1 MTQVIGRSE
10 LASAEFI
17 AGIAGREGAPT
28 VVWVV
33 DPALVAPGAGPGPLS
48 ELAATLNSRGIA
60 SVVAETAFPREP
72 KIPQVDALAAEIRA
86 VANPVVVAVGG
97 GSTMDGAKLAA
108 AVAIAQDETLGYALC
123 ARGLQGRAP
132 IPSRSAF
139 PTTSGTGSEASR
151 TSIASTEEGAKMW
164 FWGEELKSTSRGLPC
179 GPS

>member
-10 LASAEFI
+10 LASADFI
-17 AGIAGREGAPT
+17 AGLAGREGAPT

-33 DPALVAPGAGPGPLS
+33 DPALVAPGAGDGPLS
-48 ELAATLNSRGIA
+48 DLAATLSQGGIA
-60 SVVAETAFPREP
+60 SVVAATAFPREP

-123 ARGLQGRAP
+123 AQDFKGAP
-132 IPSRSAF
+132 IPTICV
-139 PTTSGTGSEASR
+139 PTTSGTGQKPPAPRSPQPKKAQR
-151 TSIASTEEGAKMW
+151 CGFGAK
-164 FWGEELKSTSRGLPC
+164 SSRQRQRACGLN
-179 GPS
+179 